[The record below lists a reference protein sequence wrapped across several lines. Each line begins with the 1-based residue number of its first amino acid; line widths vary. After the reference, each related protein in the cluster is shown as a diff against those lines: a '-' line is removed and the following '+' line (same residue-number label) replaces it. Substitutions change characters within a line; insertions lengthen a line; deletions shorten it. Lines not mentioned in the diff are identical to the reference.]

1 VTVAGAPLLSPV
13 DHPLAL
19 PAVPERQIP
28 LGAAVLTWLLAWLLG
43 MLVVAAAVLAAMG
56 VDGDDYSIAELA
68 LAVSASWIV
77 FIVALLLVSRRYGSG
92 DGWGDF
98 VGHFGIGWKPVDL
111 LGVPAGVATQLVLP
125 AFYWP
130 LRELWPSTFSSEEIE
145 ERAQELADKA
155 GGSSTVLLFLVVAV
169 GAPVVEELMYRG
181 LLQRA
186 TTRVVGVWGGLVL
199 ASLFFALVHPSP
211 VEYPGLFL
219 AGLVFGIWLAV
230 TGRVGGSIMTH
241 VAFNVTG
248 LVFTLW

>member
-1 VTVAGAPLLSPV
+1 
-13 DHPLAL
+13 L
-19 PAVPERQIP
+19 PDVPERPIP

-43 MLVVAAAVLAAMG
+43 MLVVAAGVLAAFG
-56 VDGDDYSIAELA
+56 VDGDDYSIAQLA
-68 LAVSASWIV
+68 LAISASWIV
-77 FIVALLLVSRRYGSG
+77 FIVALVLVSHRYGSG
-92 DGWGDF
+92 DAWGDF
-98 VGHFGIGWKPVDL
+98 IGHFAVAWKPVDL
-111 LGVPAGVATQLVLP
+111 LGVPVGVATQLALP

-155 GGSSTVLLFLVVAV
+155 GGASTLLLFLVVAA
-169 GAPVVEELMYRG
+169 GAPLVEELMYRG

-186 TTRVVGVWGGLVL
+186 TARVVGVWGGLVL

-211 VEYPGLFL
+211 VEYPGLFV

-230 TGRVGGSIMTH
+230 TGRIGGSIITH

-248 LVFTLW
+248 LVLTLW